1 MLAHIWHFWLQGGHA
16 KLITQL
22 LFCRPF
28 LYNKLMEEPT
38 QKTNPKKLIFIIISA
53 LLAVAAITCA
63 TILILKSKNGT
74 SSEAETATSTG
85 TSTTDVSLNFSSAN
99 WSYDSTNNVYYQ
111 IGLAYVANP
120 VDTTYESLGIYVP
133 GDYLDC
139 TQDSTTYTCT
149 LNTTATVA
157 GYTSATAP
165 IVMPVN
171 TPGYSA
177 MTAPTSYSYSS
188 VSSYLEAGFIYVH
201 AGARGRISSGGPS
214 SSKTTSVS
222 YATGAPWGVTDLK
235 AAIRYLRYNSDIL
248 PGDTDRIFAFGH
260 SGGGAQSSVLG
271 ASGNST
277 LFTPYLEALGAAMT
291 DKSGNALSDSIA
303 GVMAWCPITSL
314 SVANMAYEW
323 NMGQFA
329 SSGTRA
335 SGTWT
340 KQLSDDLAKA
350 YATYVN
356 AVGFKDENGNTL
368 TLSES
373 SSGIYLAGSY
383 YDYLMSV
390 IETSGNTTFSSLGDF
405 VTSYKSASKSVG
417 AFDSPDNSQTENY
430 VFADSSNSPLHF
442 DVNLLELLS
451 KNDYSSFSDYDASK
465 YGADVV
471 RASLETKDSV
481 GNTASV
487 REAIYDPLNYLSIK
501 SAVANGAV
509 SDESATTFASTPAKY
524 WRIRSG
530 INQGDTALT
539 TEMNLYL
546 ALINNSSVSSADFA
560 TIWGKGH
567 TEAEASGS
575 ATSNFISWVNEVL
588 K

>member
-1 MLAHIWHFWLQGGHA
+1 
-16 KLITQL
+16 
-22 LFCRPF
+22 
-28 LYNKLMEEPT
+28 MEEPT